1 MKKII
6 TLVISMVITGCSTTH
21 DCTKSAVVGQ
31 VDGSTL
37 VVMYPAY
44 EMAGVQYYR
53 PQLSADCGRIYNKYY
68 QMDNNSTGCY
78 INAERITGIHSYRE
92 HIAHGNHTRNASTEF
107 TVPNNEMNVAEP
119 TMNVGEI

>member
-1 MKKII
+1 ML
-6 TLVISMVITGCSTTH
+6 TACSTTH
-21 DCTKSAVVGQ
+21 DYTKNAVVGQ
-31 VDGSTL
+31 VDGGAV

-44 EMAGVQYYR
+44 EMESIKYYR

-78 INAERITGIHSYRE
+78 INAERITDIHSYRE
-92 HIAHGNHTRNASTEF
+92 HIAHGSHTRNTSTEF
-107 TVPNNEMNVAEP
+107 TVPNNEMNIAEP

>member
-6 TLVISMVITGCSTTH
+6 TLVITILITGCSTTH
-21 DCTKSAVVGQ
+21 DYTKNAVVGV
-31 VDGSTL
+31 VDGSGL
-37 VVMYPAY
+37 IVMYPAY

-78 INAERITGIHSYRE
+78 INAERITDIHSYRE

-119 TMNVGEI
+119 TMNVGDI

>member
-6 TLVISMVITGCSTTH
+6 TLVITLMLTACSTTH
-21 DCTKSAVVGQ
+21 DYTKNAVVGQ
-31 VDGSTL
+31 VDGGAV

-44 EMAGVQYYR
+44 KMAGVKYYR

-92 HIAHGNHTRNASTEF
+92 HIAHGNHTRNTSTESI
-107 TVPNNEMNVAEP
+107 VPNNEMNIAEP

>member
-6 TLVISMVITGCSTTH
+6 TLVITLMLITACSTTH
-21 DCTKSAVVGQ
+21 DYTRNAVVGR
-31 VDGSTL
+31 VDGHV

-44 EMAGVQYYR
+44 KMDNVQYYR

-78 INAERITGIHSYRE
+78 INAERITDIHSYRE
-92 HIAHGNHTRNASTEF
+92 HIAHGSHTRNASTEF

>member
-6 TLVISMVITGCSTTH
+6 TLVITMLIAGCSTTH
-21 DCTKSAVVGQ
+21 DYTKNAVVGQ
-31 VDGSTL
+31 VDGGAV

-44 EMAGVQYYR
+44 EMESIKYYR

-92 HIAHGNHTRNASTEF
+92 HIAHGNHTRNTSTESI
-107 TVPNNEMNVAEP
+107 VPNNEMNIAEP
-119 TMNVGEI
+119 TMNVGDI

>member
-1 MKKII
+1 MKII
-6 TLVISMVITGCSTTH
+6 TLVITMMLTACSTTH
-21 DCTKSAVVGQ
+21 DYTRNAVVGV
-31 VDGSTL
+31 VDDSVL
-37 VVMYPAY
+37 IVMSPAY
-44 EMAGVQYYR
+44 EMAGVKYYR

-78 INAERITGIHSYRE
+78 INAERITDIHSYRE
-92 HIAHGNHTRNASTEF
+92 HIAHGSHTRNTSTEF

>member
-6 TLVISMVITGCSTTH
+6 TLVITLMLTACSTTH
-21 DCTKSAVVGQ
+21 DCTKSAVIGQ

-44 EMAGVQYYR
+44 EMAGVIYYR

-78 INAERITGIHSYRE
+78 INVERITDIHSYRE
-92 HIAHGNHTRNASTEF
+92 HIAHGNHTRNVSTKF